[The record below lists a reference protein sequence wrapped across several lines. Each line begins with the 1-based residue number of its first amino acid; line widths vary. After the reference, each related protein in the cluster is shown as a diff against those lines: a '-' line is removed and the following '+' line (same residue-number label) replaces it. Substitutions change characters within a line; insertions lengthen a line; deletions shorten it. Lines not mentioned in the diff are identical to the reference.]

1 MRNRYLI
8 ILLGSILFL
17 LNACGPTTQT
27 VSMHAEY
34 ANIYVGR
41 TYNEILLA
49 LGAPDRE
56 TSDGADGNILIY
68 EETVAYTVTKATKEN
83 VNTYSG
89 TYVPGSRSQTTTSSS
104 YLHLFINKDRICYNL
119 KTNHTKVVSTKSS
132 RQELAEQALQEF
144 RLSLSP
150 EELEK
155 FDSLLAKSVTSPLS
169 ASFTMFNSEN
179 FNLLNRY
186 SKFSKQYIKSH
197 RR

>member
-83 VNTYSG
+83 VNIYSG
-89 TYVPGSRSQTTTSSS
+89 SYVPGARSQTTTSTS
-104 YLHLFINKDRICYNL
+104 YLHLFMNKDRICYNI
-119 KTNHTKVVSTKSS
+119 KTNHTKVVGVEQSNK
-132 RQELAEQALQEF
+132 ELGKQALQEF
-144 RLSLSP
+144 RLTLSP
-150 EELEK
+150 EELEQ
-155 FDSLLAKSVTSPLS
+155 FDKIVARTETSLIMS
-169 ASFTMFNSEN
+169 SFT
-179 FNLLNRY
+179 LLNPSNSNLMKRY
-186 SKFSKQYIKSH
+186 MKFHQEYMKSH
-197 RR
+197 KK

>member
-1 MRNRYLI
+1 MRKRYLI

-17 LNACGPTTQT
+17 LNACGPTTKT
-27 VSMHAEY
+27 VSMEAEY

-56 TSDGADGNILIY
+56 TSDGADGKILIY

-119 KTNHTKVVSTKSS
+119 KTNHTKVVNTKPSK
-132 RQELAEQALQEF
+132 QELSEQALQEF

-155 FDSLLAKSVTSPLS
+155 FDQLLAKSQTSPLS
-169 ASFTMFNSEN
+169 ASFSLLNSEYYD
-179 FNLLNRY
+179 LMNRY
-186 SKFSKQYIKSH
+186 SQFHRQYMKSH
-197 RR
+197 R